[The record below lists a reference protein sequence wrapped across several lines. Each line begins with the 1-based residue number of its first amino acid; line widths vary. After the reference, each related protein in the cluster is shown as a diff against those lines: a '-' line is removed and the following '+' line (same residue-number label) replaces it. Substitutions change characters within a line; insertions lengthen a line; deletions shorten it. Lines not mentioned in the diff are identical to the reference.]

1 MNRTIIKVNKRIE
14 YSLMLNSA
22 KLSRQCT
29 ILHFEYV
36 SQGMDLTSD
45 PCSSMASFFG
55 ESIGCERDDA
65 ESSTSTYQQVV
76 STC

>member
-1 MNRTIIKVNKRIE
+1 MNRIIKSEQKDKKFV
-14 YSLMLNSA
+14 LLDSA

-36 SQGMDLTSD
+36 NQGMDLTSD